1 MSDRQQ
7 NGDQFNSEVSRVLPR
22 LQRYVAHRLRM
33 AVIDGIIGRGKYRI
47 EDITDEVF
55 IRLKEEFASSGLSL
69 DKVKIV
75 MFKLADRELSR
86 ILSEESAHGGD
97 IPIEEILAEE
107 MRGLEEKYSVD
118 ADGDIVLYEEFDDI
132 SYEHDREQ
140 KTIYL
145 LEPGFENDLIE
156 ALDLEESCAGVTAEV
171 RNLLAHAYQKL
182 PRLAGSIIG
191 LHVAG
196 GLSPEEIA
204 EVRDMKVQDVETI
217 IARIRVRFTAVL
229 TGSR

>member
-7 NGDQFNSEVSRVLPR
+7 SGEKFNSEVSRVLPR

-33 AVIDGIIGRGKYRI
+33 AVIDGIIGPGKYRV

-55 IRLKEEFASSGLSL
+55 IRLKEEFASGGLEL

-75 MFKLADRELSR
+75 MFRLADRELTR
-86 ILSEESAHGGD
+86 ILSEESAHGKD

-107 MRGLEEKYSVD
+107 MRGLEEKYSVA

-132 SYEHDREQ
+132 SYQHDREQ

-145 LEPGFENDLIE
+145 LEPGFENDLIKT
-156 ALDLEESCAGVTAEV
+156 LDLEESCAVAAAEA
-171 RNLLAHAYQKL
+171 RNLLAHACQKL
-182 PRLAGSIIG
+182 PRIAGSIIA

-196 GLSPEEIA
+196 GLSPKEIA
-204 EVRDMKVQDVETI
+204 EVRDMDVQDVETI
-217 IARIRVRFTAVL
+217 ITRIRVRFTSVL
-229 TGSR
+229 TGAR